1 MSRFKPRTP
10 KWPWRDF
17 LTAAEANTLAR
28 AEAAKAECMRLNADR
43 ASITNKA
50 IQRAKAAGA
59 RKVEPSHG

>member
-1 MSRFKPRTP
+1 MSRFKPRAP

-28 AEAAKAECMRLNADR
+28 ADSAKAEWKRLNAER
-43 ASITNKA
+43 AGITNRA